1 MYNIAQLKRTITGL
15 GYKWFEEGDYNLNII
30 GVRNSSTGLKVTNA
44 FDDDIILAYKV
55 KDNWELLTY
64 KFTTDNGAGT
74 ARLKAGQYRGAYML
88 GLHQGKYKALR
99 QCGPVVVYR
108 DFKNDGVYQ
117 EDRTERGVFGINIHK
132 AGLDSIRVDRW
143 SEGCQVFKRTQDF
156 NKFMAICETAAEIWG
171 NSFTYTL
178 INSSDLTR

>member
-15 GYKWFEEGDYNLNII
+15 GYNWFETGDYNLNII

-55 KDNWELLTY
+55 KDNWELSTY

-99 QCGPVVVYR
+99 QCGPMVVYR

-117 EDRTERGVFGINIHK
+117 EERTERGVFGINIHK
-132 AGLDSIRVDRW
+132 AGVDSIRVDRW

-178 INSSDLTR
+178 INSSDITR

>member
-15 GYKWFEEGDYNLNII
+15 GYNWFETGDYNLNII

-64 KFTTDNGAGT
+64 KFTADNGAGT

-178 INSSDLTR
+178 LNSSDLTR

>member
-1 MYNIAQLKRTITGL
+1 MYNIAQLKRTITAL
-15 GYKWFEEGDYNLNII
+15 GYKWFETGDYNLNII

-108 DFKNDGVYQ
+108 DLKNDGIYQ

-132 AGLDSIRVDRW
+132 AGQDSTWVDDW
-143 SEGCQVFKRTQDF
+143 SHGCQVFKRVKDF
-156 NKFMAICETAAEIWG
+156 DEFMKICQKARKIWG
-171 NSFTYTL
+171 NKFSYTL
-178 INSSDLTR
+178 IESTDIV

>member
-1 MYNIAQLKRTITGL
+1 MQARLEAGEDL
-15 GYKWFEEGDYNLNII
+15 HHWGDCRMAATHDTQRVLADMVIECAATQRDEN
-30 GVRNSSTGLKVTNA
+30 RNQ
-44 FDDDIILAYKV
+44 KV

-117 EDRTERGVFGINIHK
+117 EERTERGVFGINIHK
-132 AGLDSIRVDRW
+132 AGVDSIRVDRW

-156 NKFMAICETAAEIWG
+156 NKFMAICEISAEIWG

>member
-1 MYNIAQLKRTITGL
+1 MYNIAQLKRTITAL
-15 GYKWFEEGDYNLNII
+15 GYKWFETGDYNLNII

-44 FDDDIILAYKV
+44 FDDDIILAFKV

-74 ARLKAGQYRGAYML
+74 ARLKAGQYRCAYML

-132 AGLDSIRVDRW
+132 AGLESVRVDRW

-156 NKFMAICETAAEIWG
+156 NKFLSICEISAEIWG